1 MSNYAW
7 VGKGCEWAIRSIGCY
22 VNKFLFRDEI
32 QLFVSFFVITSANF
46 VWGFSLFHLLS
57 FLLCFTGWLSCVFHD
72 RAAILICLNAW

>member
-32 QLFVSFFVITSANF
+32 QLFVSFFVIK
-46 VWGFSLFHLLS
+46 
-57 FLLCFTGWLSCVFHD
+57 
-72 RAAILICLNAW
+72 